1 MISFL
6 RKIRKNLADEEIL
19 MQSIQINKLNQNE
32 LSNPDISKILGY
44 YNEIY
49 GNGLDCVLLHRE
61 SIVNPSFL
69 GFIPIPNTHMLMII
83 NYPID
88 SMHMTQSKEVKL
100 SINSELNGPR
110 VFIVDTTNGLVKY
123 SNWCD
128 EFRTGSSYQNNRF
141 KLIGKDVDGDGITD
155 FYTYDLHHIDSD
167 LTGAGETTL
176 TNTQVFEPD
185 KDNDPDIPGQSA
197 IKVKIRWKTQI
208 KDGFWGVDINLDG
221 VFYSNINKLNNSLG
235 GW

>member
-6 RKIRKNLADEEIL
+6 RKIRKNLADEDIL
-19 MQSIQINKLNQNE
+19 MQSIQLNKSNQNE

-44 YNEIY
+44 YNDIY

-61 SIVNPSFL
+61 SVVNPSFL

-88 SMHMTQSKEVKL
+88 SMKMAQSKEVKL
-100 SINSELNGPR
+100 SINSELSGPR

-128 EFRTGSSYQNNRF
+128 EFRTGSSRQNNGF

-155 FYTYDLHHIDSD
+155 FYTYNLHHIDSE

-176 TNTQVFEPD
+176 TNTQVFETE
-185 KDNDPDIPGQSA
+185 KDIVPDIPGKSDK
-197 IKVKIRWKTQI
+197 KVKIRWKAYV
-208 KDGFWGVDINLDG
+208 KDGFWGVDIILDG
-221 VFYSNINKLNNSLG
+221 VFYSNTNRLDNRLSVG
-235 GW
+235 

>member
-6 RKIRKNLADEEIL
+6 RKIRKNLADEDIL
-19 MQSIQINKLNQNE
+19 MQSIQVNQLNQNE
-32 LSNPDISKILGY
+32 LRNPDISKILGY
-44 YNEIY
+44 YNDIY

-61 SIVNPSFL
+61 SDVNPSFL

-83 NYPID
+83 NYPIE
-88 SMHMTQSKEVKL
+88 SLNMTQSKEVKL
-100 SINSELNGPR
+100 SINRELSGPR
-110 VFIVDTTNGLVKY
+110 VFIVDTTNGLIKY

-128 EFRTGSSYQNNRF
+128 EFRTGSSSQNNRF

-176 TNTQVFEPD
+176 TNTQVIEPD
-185 KDNDPDIPGQSA
+185 KDNHPDIPGQSEK
-197 IKVKIRWKTQI
+197 KVKIRWKTYV
-208 KDGFWGVDINLDG
+208 KDGFWGVNINLDG
-221 VFYSNINKLNNSLG
+221 VFYSNTNSLNNRLG
-235 GW
+235 IG

>member
-6 RKIRKNLADEEIL
+6 RKIRKNLADEDIL
-19 MQSIQINKLNQNE
+19 MQSIQVNQYNQNE
-32 LSNPDISKILGY
+32 LRNPDISKILGY
-44 YNEIY
+44 YNDIY

-61 SIVNPSFL
+61 SDVNPSFL

-83 NYPID
+83 NYPIE
-88 SMHMTQSKEVKL
+88 SLNMTRSKEVKL
-100 SINSELNGPR
+100 SINRELIGPR
-110 VFIVDTTNGLVKY
+110 VFIVDTNNGLIKY

-128 EFRTGSSYQNNRF
+128 EFRTGSSRQNNRF